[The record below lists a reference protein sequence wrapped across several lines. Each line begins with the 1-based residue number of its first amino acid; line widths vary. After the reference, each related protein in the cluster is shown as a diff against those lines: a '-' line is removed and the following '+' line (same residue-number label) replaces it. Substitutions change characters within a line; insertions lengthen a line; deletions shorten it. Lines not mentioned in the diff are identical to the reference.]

1 MINNKIAQ
9 LYKSIS
15 STTEKLKGQDQ
26 TAVRSATFILQALK
40 IPNLP
45 SIYVVN
51 NEPILINWGMLPT
64 GAEADPEVL
73 RRIADASQARK
84 EVREQKH
91 NQNVDSDI
99 ENENGLTSDLAPLL
113 SKIILT
119 FVLLIMLVL
128 IANML
133 LKNCAIGLPRF
144 ISGDQAFILLYN

>member
-1 MINNKIAQ
+1 
-9 LYKSIS
+9 
-15 STTEKLKGQDQ
+15 
-26 TAVRSATFILQALK
+26 
-40 IPNLP
+40 
-45 SIYVVN
+45 
-51 NEPILINWGMLPT
+51 MLPT